1 MGEDDLTDLYRKE
14 AEKSLESEA
23 AKRIAEVADPVRDA
37 RLRATALKDLID
49 SEELVPA
56 IIARL
61 GIVRAALE
69 GHGGG
74 VKVEQA
80 VADEKGVDLVLNLD
94 GACIACGA
102 APGTLQGIQNDLL
115 ATGEVWRVQF
125 SESLLDTFDELG
137 REFVLTHGNVTF
149 V

>member
-1 MGEDDLTDLYRKE
+1 MGEDDLADIYRQE
-14 AEKSLESEA
+14 AAKSLESEA
-23 AKRIAEVADPVRDA
+23 AKRIAEVADPARDA
-37 RLRATALKDLID
+37 RLRATALKDLLT
-49 SEELVPA
+49 SEDLVPA

-80 VADEKGVDLVLNLD
+80 TADEEGVDLILNLD

-102 APGTLQGIQNDLL
+102 APGTLQGIQGDLL
-115 ATGEVWRVQF
+115 ATGEVSRVRF
-125 SESLLDTFDELG
+125 SESLLNTFDELG
-137 REFVLTHGNVTF
+137 REFVLKHGNVTF

>member
-1 MGEDDLTDLYRKE
+1 MGEDDLTEKYRSE
-14 AEKSLESEA
+14 AAESMESEA

-37 RLRATALKDLID
+37 RLRATALKDLLD
-49 SEELVPA
+49 SDDLVPA
-56 IIARL
+56 IFARL

-80 VADEKGVDLVLNLD
+80 ITDENGIDLILNLD

-102 APGTLQGIQNDLL
+102 APGTLKGIQNDLL
-115 ATGEVWRVQF
+115 ATGEVSRIRF
-125 SESLLDTFDELG
+125 SASLLDTFDELG
-137 REFVLTHGNVTF
+137 REFVLAHGGVTF

>member
-1 MGEDDLTDLYRKE
+1 MGEDDLADIYRQE
-14 AEKSLESEA
+14 AAKSLESEA
-23 AKRIAEVADPVRDA
+23 AKRIAEVADPARDA
-37 RLRATALKDLID
+37 RLRATPLKDLLT
-49 SEELVPA
+49 SEDLVPA

-80 VADEKGVDLVLNLD
+80 TADEDGVDLILNLD

-102 APGTLQGIQNDLL
+102 APGTLQGIQGDLL
-115 ATGEVWRVQF
+115 ATGEVSRVRF
-125 SESLLDTFDELG
+125 SESLLNTFDELG
-137 REFVLTHGNVTF
+137 REFVLKHGNVTF